1 MHRFYIPPSEWNP
14 GAQALAL
21 GGPEAHHCNDVMR
34 CQVGDQIVAFDGRGT
49 AAVGTI
55 TATKKSQ
62 VDFDVESTVV
72 TAPPPAA
79 LTLCQAIPKGKN
91 MELVVQKATE
101 LGVAR
106 IVPLLTEHTVVR
118 LDEKDAA
125 KKQLKWQ
132 RVAIGACKQSGQNHL
147 PQVAVP
153 IRLDDFLA
161 ADAGVELRLVAS
173 LQPGAKHLKE
183 ILAAGEK
190 PQGALVLIGPEGDFT
205 QAEVEKAIAAGH
217 QPMTLGPI
225 VLRTETAAIYCLS
238 VLAHELFS

>member
-14 GAQALAL
+14 GAQSLAL
-21 GGPEAHHCNDVMR
+21 GGPEAHHCHDVMR
-34 CQVGDQIVAFDGRGT
+34 CQVGERIIAFDGQGSEV
-49 AAVGTI
+49 VGTI
-55 TATKKSQ
+55 TVTKKSQ
-62 VDFDVESTVV
+62 VDFDIESEAKTD
-72 TAPPPAA
+72 PPPAA

-118 LDEKDAA
+118 LKEKDVA
-125 KKQLKWQ
+125 KKQIKWQ
-132 RVAIGACKQSGQNHL
+132 RVAIEACKQSGQNHL
-147 PQVAVP
+147 PEVALP
-153 IRLDDFLA
+153 TRLADFLA
-161 ADAGVELRLVAS
+161 TAAAPELKLIAS
-173 LQPGAKHLKE
+173 LQPGAKHLKQ

-190 PQGALVLIGPEGDFT
+190 PHSAQVLIGPEGDFT
-205 QAEVEKAIAAGH
+205 EGEVGMALAAGH

-238 VLAHELFS
+238 TLAHELFF